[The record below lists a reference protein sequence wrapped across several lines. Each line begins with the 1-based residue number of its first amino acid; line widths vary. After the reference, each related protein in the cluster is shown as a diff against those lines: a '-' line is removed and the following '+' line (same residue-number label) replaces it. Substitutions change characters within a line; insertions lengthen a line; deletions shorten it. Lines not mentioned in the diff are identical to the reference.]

1 VTSNKFFIHK
11 LKYNTMPSFFVDDVD
26 IEVYEFWDSCSK
38 SEKQELLELLRKD
51 GIILMEDDTENLSPR
66 ELEFF
71 DKLEKLKTCYYQ
83 LSNEDEVLINQIV
96 SKYI

>member
-1 VTSNKFFIHK
+1 
-11 LKYNTMPSFFVDDVD
+11 MPSFYVDDVD
-26 IEVYEFWDSCSK
+26 IEVHEFWDSCSK

-51 GIILMEDDTENLSPR
+51 GIVLIEEDTENLSPR
-66 ELEFF
+66 ELEFS

-83 LSNEDEVLINQIV
+83 LSNEDEALINQII

>member
-1 VTSNKFFIHK
+1 
-11 LKYNTMPSFFVDDVD
+11 MPSFFVDDVD

-83 LSNEDEVLINQIV
+83 QSNDEIRVIESIV
-96 SKYI
+96 RKYI